1 QCNALP
7 ARAGPHEGPAPALRE
22 EELRLAAAALLV
34 HASAIDGHVDAVERR
49 KLKELLR
56 ARFDLDSD
64 ELRQLLGEADQ
75 REIESVDLYQ
85 FTSVLCRA
93 LDQEGRKRIIEML
106 WEVVLA
112 DGSCT
117 NSRAT
122 SSGGRRSCSAFPPG
136 I

>member
-1 QCNALP
+1 
-7 ARAGPHEGPAPALRE
+7 
-22 EELRLAAAALLV
+22 V

-64 ELRQLLGEADQ
+64 ALRKLLGEADQ
-75 REIESVDLYQ
+75 REMESVDLYQ

-112 DGSCT
+112 DGVVHEFEGNLVWRTAELLGVST
-117 NSRAT
+117 RDRVSLRKAVESRNA
-122 SSGGRRSCSAFPPG
+122 RS
-136 I
+136 